1 MAMRRNDVRIRAT
14 ILLFVLTAAAFNLGR
29 ASEKL
34 EIGAGTELTV
44 LIAVAGALT
53 AFGCLWLILVLL
65 QKSGVRL
72 VEPNRED

>member
-1 MAMRRNDVRIRAT
+1 MRRNDVRLRAM

-53 AFGCLWLILVLL
+53 AFGCLWLILPLL
-65 QKSGVRL
+65 RKSGVHL
-72 VEPNRED
+72 VEPD

>member
-1 MAMRRNDVRIRAT
+1 MRRNDVRIRAV

-34 EIGAGTELTV
+34 EVGAGTELTV

-53 AFGCLWLILVLL
+53 AFGCLWLILALL
-65 QKSGVRL
+65 RKGGGQL
-72 VEPNRED
+72 VEPDRED

>member
-1 MAMRRNDVRIRAT
+1 MRRNDVRLRAM

-29 ASEKL
+29 ASEQL

-53 AFGCLWLILVLL
+53 AFGCLWLILALL
-65 QKSGVRL
+65 RKSGVQL
-72 VEPNRED
+72 VEPDRED